1 MIKNLI
7 GTETGRSGTVYSKL
21 FDKEIEI
28 FLPDDDVTVEYAERC
43 AEAFNNLPVET
54 VENICKASKA
64 YCLWFMEMVDFD
76 TDELTVRIT
85 PETPPMEIMKCFSP
99 SVLVIDSPDDES
111 RTGYQLECNCD
122 WEIEHGMEI
131 DILDGKLVYLS
142 MFNGYSP
149 WLEYD
154 DDDLNFAN
162 AVK

>member
-7 GTETGRSGTVYSKL
+7 ETEIGRSGTVYCKL

-43 AEAFNNLPVET
+43 VEAFNNLPVET
-54 VENICKASKA
+54 VENICKSAKA
-64 YCLWFMEMVDFD
+64 YCLWFMEAVDLD
-76 TDELTVRIT
+76 TDELTVMIT
-85 PETPPMEIMKCFSP
+85 PETPPNEIMKCFSP

-111 RTGYQLECNCD
+111 RIGYQLECNCD